1 MFLFYKTLIHVAY
14 LSYNLMFCYA
24 LYMGAREMNL
34 NESILHNVLSIWLLI
49 ATLLILLFAFFSKKK
64 LYYYMLLAP
73 ILLHYLI
80 TNSAI
85 QRNGRVYDDLAEC
98 YVFVNYTWEYDIINT
113 GFLFV
118 FYFLLIIKINGKNI
132 WSTLN

>member
-14 LSYNLMFCYA
+14 LSYNMMLCYV
-24 LYMGAREMNL
+24 LYMDAKEMNL
-34 NESILHNVLSIWLLI
+34 DESILHNVISIWLLI
-49 ATLLILLFAFFSKKK
+49 ASLLILLIASFSKKK
-64 LYYYMLLAP
+64 IYYCMLLLP

-98 YVFVNYTWEYDIINT
+98 YVFVNYTWDYDIMNT
-113 GFLFV
+113 ILLFV
-118 FYFLLIIKINGKNI
+118 FYFLLMIKINGKNI

>member
-24 LYMGAREMNL
+24 LYMDAREMNL